1 MRIRPHYHRSI
12 LHSMMALGMAWLTA
26 VTLAGCEAKA
36 SPTVERP
43 PAPVSVAGAV
53 TQDVPVYFDE
63 VGKTVAREVVSIQ
76 PQVSGPIT
84 AIHFTD
90 GADLKP
96 GDPLFTIDRR
106 PFEASLRQ
114 AEANLDRDRAQ
125 MGQAEGALAQSVA
138 AEKQAEANLARDMAQ
153 LQNAQAQE
161 RRYKGLIDDGAVSRE
176 QYDQVRT
183 AALAAEATVQAD
195 QAAINNAKA
204 AIGAAQATVENAK
217 AAIQADQAVV
227 ENARIQLGYTVIR
240 SPINGRAG
248 QRLVDLG
255 NVVTANSS
263 SLLTIQRLDPIY
275 ADFTVT
281 ENDLTAVQRNMT
293 QGSLRVE
300 VRLPDEPDTPRAGQ
314 LTFLDNAVQDATGTV
329 KLRATVPNS
338 DHRFWPGRFVK
349 IRLVLRTL
357 QGAVLIPAAAPQ
369 MSAKG
374 PFVYVVKA
382 DATAELRPV
391 VLGQRQG
398 ELVVIEQGLTPGERV
413 VMTGQLGVTPGGKV
427 RIDEPRVGGSA
438 PAANTGGKS

>member
-1 MRIRPHYHRSI
+1 MRIFPLDQRSM
-12 LHSMMALGMAWLTA
+12 LQCVMGLGVVCLAA
-26 VTLAGCEAKA
+26 VALAGCETKA
-36 SPTVERP
+36 SPAVGRP
-43 PAPVSVAGAV
+43 PAPVSIAEAVA
-53 TQDVPVYFDE
+53 QDVPVYLDE
-63 VGKTVAREVVSIQ
+63 VGKTVAREVVTVQ

-90 GADLKP
+90 GSDLKA
-96 GDPLFTIDRR
+96 GNPLITIDQR

-114 AEANLDRDRAQ
+114 AQANLDRDRAQ
-125 MGQAEGALAQSVA
+125 LGQVESALAQSLA

-217 AAIQADQAVV
+217 AAIQADQAVA

-240 SPINGRAG
+240 SPIDGRAG
-248 QRLVDLG
+248 QRLVDPG
-255 NVVTANSS
+255 NVVTANSTA
-263 SLLTIQRLDPIY
+263 LLTIQRLDPIY

-281 ENDLTAVQRNMT
+281 ENDLTAVQRNMA
-293 QGSLRVE
+293 QGTLRVE
-300 VRLPDEPDTPRAGQ
+300 VRLPDEPDTPRTGQ

-329 KLRATVPNS
+329 KLRATIPND

-357 QGAVLIPAAAPQ
+357 QGAVLIPADAPQ

-398 ELVVIEQGLTPGERV
+398 DRIVIEQGLKPGERV

-427 RIDEPRVGGSA
+427 RLQEPGVGGSP
-438 PAANTGGKS
+438 PAAGTGGKS